1 MNLNSFW
8 RMEYVNDPYLM
19 HLSLDE
25 LSYRA
30 RYLIESLTTLEL
42 NGKIG
47 LRNIE
52 QEPGRDLMRKFTHVL
67 QDLDMRK
74 QNFPAM
80 FMQGASIPKAMLGH
94 EKRLMALNNLAINK
108 KPHLVKFGKKEY
120 LEQYSFKVS
129 LASSFSDPSLNA
141 AQMDDEMKAIY
152 TPHPSEVKMT
162 TMDGED
168 IQGVQSIILTFEATQ
183 DYYIF
188 CSSAGFDVRLFGD
201 FEADACLF
209 IYDSHRFAEDLHKA
223 VSTKVRVEDYG
234 YKNVTYVDPVR
245 PKKGNPPPV
254 EFHKHI
260 EYLYQNEYRHVF
272 VPYVSENKPRDLFL
286 SIPEASSY
294 TELVCL

>member
-25 LSYRA
+25 LSCRA

-47 LRNIE
+47 FRNIA

-94 EKRLMALNNLAINK
+94 EKRLMALNSLAINK

-152 TPHPSEVKMT
+152 TPHPSEV
-162 TMDGED
+162 
-168 IQGVQSIILTFEATQ
+168 
-183 DYYIF
+183 
-188 CSSAGFDVRLFGD
+188 
-201 FEADACLF
+201 
-209 IYDSHRFAEDLHKA
+209 
-223 VSTKVRVEDYG
+223 
-234 YKNVTYVDPVR
+234 
-245 PKKGNPPPV
+245 
-254 EFHKHI
+254 
-260 EYLYQNEYRHVF
+260 
-272 VPYVSENKPRDLFL
+272 
-286 SIPEASSY
+286 
-294 TELVCL
+294 